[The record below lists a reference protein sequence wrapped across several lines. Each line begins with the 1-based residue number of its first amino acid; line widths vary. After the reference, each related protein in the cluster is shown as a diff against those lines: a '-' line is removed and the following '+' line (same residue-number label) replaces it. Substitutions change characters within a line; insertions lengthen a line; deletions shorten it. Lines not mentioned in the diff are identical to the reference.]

1 MNNSILNLIKESSKN
16 SEFHSL
22 ENIFVLYEQLQ
33 YSKSIRQVSND
44 IFDWLQKHYQID
56 NVTIS
61 LFDTKSN
68 AKENILVEGEEFY
81 LDDSLSLFF
90 IINTHT
96 TQNAIVSF
104 NASSQEHYDLLQTQY
119 QEIEAAFLLVSPL
132 IESRVLRKNFIQSQ
146 SIDSVTNVY
155 NRQYLTKHLKKLI
168 NLSGKEC
175 SKIYVLMV
183 SVDRLK
189 AVIDEF
195 DYDTGD
201 KVLIKLANVI
211 HSNIDQYDLVA
222 RVTGDDFLVALT
234 QSHDKQTVETVIKK
248 IILDFSKISIPVDS
262 NNNILQKTVCVG
274 YDALDSNCDKKTID
288 ETIKNAD
295 NALYEAKNEGRSSFK
310 AFKDLNEEDSIE
322 LF

>member
-1 MNNSILNLIKESSKN
+1 MNNAILNLIKESSKKSN
-16 SEFHSL
+16 FDTL
-22 ENIFVLYEQLQ
+22 ENIFTLQEQLQ
-33 YSKSIRQVSND
+33 YSKSIRQISDD
-44 IFDWLQKHYQID
+44 IFDWLQKHYKIN

-61 LFDTKSN
+61 LFDTKTN
-68 AKENILVEGEEFY
+68 LKENILIKGEEFY

-96 TQNAIVSF
+96 NQNAIVSF
-104 NASSQEHYDLLQTQY
+104 NACSKEHYDRLQVQY
-119 QEIEAAFLLVSPL
+119 QEIEAAFLIISPI

-155 NRQYLTKHLKKLI
+155 NRKFLTKHLQKLI
-168 NLSGKEC
+168 SLSGKEC
-175 SKIYVLMV
+175 SKIFVLMI

-211 HSNIDQYDLVA
+211 HSNINEYDLVA
-222 RVTGDDFLVALT
+222 RVTGDDFLVSLT
-234 QSHDKQTVETVIKK
+234 NSVDTTGVENVIKK
-248 IILDFSKISIPVDS
+248 IILDFSKVEIPVDL
-262 NNNILQKTVCVG
+262 NNNILQKTICIG
-274 YDALDSNCDKKTID
+274 YDSLDSNCGKKTID
-288 ETIKNAD
+288 DAIKNAD
-295 NALYEAKNEGRSSFK
+295 NALYEAKNQGRSSFK
-310 AFKDLNEEDSIE
+310 AFKDLSEEESIE